1 MYTLFFTFLFLL
13 MTASVHSQENDP
25 LKKYRW
31 KNRVILLFAS
41 SPDQP
46 ELLRQK
52 EILSGDTAGIR
63 DRDLVVHTILPDT
76 PWQYLRDE
84 YSIRESFAFILIGK
98 DGGVKKRS
106 NSAVSRESLYSLIDS
121 MPMRQAEMK
130 RKNH

>member
-1 MYTLFFTFLFLL
+1 MYTLFFTLLFLL
-13 MTASVHSQENDP
+13 MTVSAHSQENDP

-31 KNRVILLFAS
+31 KKRVILLFA
-41 SPDQP
+41 PTADEP

-52 EILSGDTAGIR
+52 KILAGDTAGIR
-63 DRDLVVHTILPDT
+63 DRDLVIHTILPDT
-76 PWQYLRDE
+76 PWQFLRDE
-84 YSIRESFAFILIGK
+84 YSIRESFTFILIGK

-106 NSAVSRESLYSLIDS
+106 SSAVSRESLYSLIDS